1 MSHTTSPPAPETGD
15 LPLLPLPP
23 TSQYI
28 NRLTPEILNLLT
40 PALKR
45 GDFMTSWVHATGD
58 DAHFSLE
65 RRGTGVHVHVRLAVP
80 HLEDDLRRESG
91 AGTAPLTAHQVQ
103 ALTQAR
109 SAAATVPCEVPASLH
124 PVDQKDLLET
134 ALNDAYTL
142 AARQAHQAR
151 HAALEALRPTSRTL
165 N

>member
-1 MSHTTSPPAPETGD
+1 MSHTTPPPAPETGD

-65 RRGTGVHVHVRLAVP
+65 RRGADVHVHVHLAAQN
-80 HLEDDLRRESG
+80 LEDDLRRESG
-91 AGTAPLTAHQVQ
+91 ASDAPLTAHQVQ
-103 ALTQAR
+103 ALTLAT
-109 SAAATVPCEVPASLH
+109 SADATLTCEIPATLH
-124 PVDQKDLLET
+124 PVDQKAQLET

-142 AARQAHQAR
+142 AARQAHEAR
-151 HAALEALRPTSRTL
+151 HAALEALRPPTRIL

>member
-1 MSHTTSPPAPETGD
+1 MSHTTPPPVPATGD

-23 TSQYI
+23 TSPYI

-45 GDFMTSWVHATGD
+45 GDFITSWVHATGD

-65 RRGTGVHVHVRLAVP
+65 RRGGAVHVHVHLTVP
-80 HLEDDLRRESG
+80 NLEDDLRRESG
-91 AGTAPLTAHQVQ
+91 AGDAPLAAHQVQ
-103 ALTQAR
+103 ALTLAR
-109 SAAATVPCEVPASLH
+109 SATATLLCEVPAALH
-124 PVDQKDLLET
+124 PVAQKDLLET

-151 HAALEALRPTSRTL
+151 HAALEALRPPTRIL